1 MESKME
7 SNSSSEMGNEK
18 MTIPGINLDDTENIE
33 FDKGKN
39 ETEQMLGD
47 EDRRGSEPGIIP
59 TPMIHA
65 SFFSRY
71 VSFW

>member
-1 MESKME
+1 MEL
-7 SNSSSEMGNEK
+7 NSSSEMGNEK
-18 MTIPGINLDDTENIE
+18 TTSRGINLDDTENIE

-39 ETEQMLGD
+39 ETELMLGD
-47 EDRRGSEPGIIP
+47 EDRRGSDPGIIP
-59 TPMIHA
+59 TPMLHA

>member
-1 MESKME
+1 MESKMK
-7 SNSSSEMGNEK
+7 SNSTSEMGNEK
-18 MTIPGINLDDTENIE
+18 MTSPGMNLDDTDNIE

-39 ETEQMLGD
+39 ETELMLGD
-47 EDRRGSEPGIIP
+47 EDRRGSDPGIIP
-59 TPMIHA
+59 TPMTHA